1 MKKLS
6 EIWKDSSPYYF
17 VDGFYSFGEKP
28 QEHHKFYV
36 CEWDLLNKENFLKRC
51 IVNRDFEKDD
61 ILQLTNISTHIN
73 IEGMSEGIKDLLIGD
88 DGWYK
93 KYDGKFYVQ
102 SGDFYTIYPY
112 YGITLHIPTGKF
124 SEEKIDTIREGKE
137 FIKSREYITDRNH
150 DIYYHE
156 VV

>member
-93 KYDGKFYVQ
+93 KYDGKF
-102 SGDFYTIYPY
+102 
-112 YGITLHIPTGKF
+112 
-124 SEEKIDTIREGKE
+124 
-137 FIKSREYITDRNH
+137 
-150 DIYYHE
+150 
-156 VV
+156 